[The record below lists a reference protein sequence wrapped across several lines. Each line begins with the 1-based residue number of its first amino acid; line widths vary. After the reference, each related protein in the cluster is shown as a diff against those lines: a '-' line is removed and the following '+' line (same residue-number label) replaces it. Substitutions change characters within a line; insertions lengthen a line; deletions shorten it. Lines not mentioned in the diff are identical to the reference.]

1 MSRPLTTGDDIAYDP
16 IPNPQEPSDV
26 HESPYDPPVAQ
37 SMSDPP
43 MDDLNPEELS
53 VNLVRPR
60 FLGSVDDGEGLRES
74 MASYGSGAPSEGVAS
89 LYALNPGIDS
99 LSTRGSRPF
108 SAPYRDE
115 PHSLSDDAFD
125 GPPVP
130 LSSLS
135 PQPRF
140 LTEKQAAYAPRGS
153 KSRSRRNVII
163 LSAVG
168 GLILL
173 IVAVV
178 LPVYFLAIKH
188 KSQGAAA
195 QHSQSTSAASSPS
208 ATSTPSK
215 SGSITGSD
223 GSTVT
228 MEDGTTFVYSNSFGG
243 FWYDNKDDPF
253 NECAQSQS
261 WSPPLNATFKPGG
274 DRIRGYVTC
283 SHTFYVKVNFRNVLS
298 VNLGGWLV
306 PEPVSSHPVIPAM
319 AGPSHSFIVHN
330 SRSLP
335 KISNRS
341 R

>member
-43 MDDLNPEELS
+43 MDGLNPEELS

-60 FLGSVDDGEGLRES
+60 FLGPVDGGEGIRGS
-74 MASYGSGAPSEGVAS
+74 VASYGSGAPSEGVAS
-89 LYALNPGIDS
+89 LYALNPES
-99 LSTRGSRPF
+99 LSTRGSGPF
-108 SAPYRDE
+108 SGPYRDE

-125 GPPVP
+125 GPSVP

-140 LTEKQAAYAPRGS
+140 LTEKQAAYAPQGS

-178 LPVYFLAIKH
+178 LPVYFLVIKH
-188 KSQGAAA
+188 NNQGGAAV
-195 QHSQSTSAASSPS
+195 QHSQSTSAASPS
-208 ATSTPSK
+208 GTSTPSSK
-215 SGSITGSD
+215 SGSVTGSD

-243 FWYDNKDDPF
+243 FWYDDKDDPF
-253 NECAQSQS
+253 NNRAQSQS
-261 WSPPLNATFKPGG
+261 WSPPLNETFNPGG
-274 DRIRGYVTC
+274 DRIRGYVTY
-283 SHTFYVKVNFRNVLS
+283 SHTF
-298 VNLGGWLV
+298 
-306 PEPVSSHPVIPAM
+306 M
-319 AGPSHSFIVHN
+319 
-330 SRSLP
+330 
-335 KISNRS
+335 
-341 R
+341 